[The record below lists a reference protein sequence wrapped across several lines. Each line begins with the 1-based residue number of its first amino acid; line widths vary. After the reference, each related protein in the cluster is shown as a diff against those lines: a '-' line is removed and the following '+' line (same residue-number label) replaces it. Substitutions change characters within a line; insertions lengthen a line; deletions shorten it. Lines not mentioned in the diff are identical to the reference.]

1 MASTSTHKVIRTLH
15 QDIKMKNERE
25 LILDEIRELISKNK
39 KILKSIEPERKKIR
53 EELDK
58 ISSLIRAEIGKHSSS
73 PNKRKELMDKYFV
86 TVKKLNDS
94 KYNIIFDEINNR
106 YNKVIELKKKYENQK
121 AY

>member
-58 ISSLIRAEIGKHSSS
+58 ISSFIRAEIGKHSSS
-73 PNKRKELMDKYFV
+73 PSKRKELMDKYFV

-94 KYNIIFDEINNR
+94 KYNIIFDEINNC

-121 AY
+121 A